1 MDMTDDHQPHTG
13 ARCSMWGCTSG
24 LRKRSYN
31 MRYDRVIKGGRVI
44 DPAAAVDERVD
55 IGIIGEK
62 IADVKPNIDRAD
74 AGDVIHAD
82 GLIVTPGLIDFH
94 AHAMML
100 GGIGLGSDLDAV
112 CNSTGVTT
120 FVDGGSTGA
129 ATFPVFKEFLIDHAD
144 TRLRAFL
151 HISSTGI
158 ADLDVGE
165 STYLD
170 LHDPER
176 AAETAKN
183 HRDLIVGIKAR
194 VQKEVVG
201 KNGLEPLR
209 LAKKA
214 ASLAGG
220 IPVMVHVTN
229 PPSPL
234 KEILDML
241 EAGDVV
247 SHFLHGKEWGIL
259 DANHRLIDSVLEAR
273 QRGIVF
279 DVGHGRNHVD
289 FTVARTAIAAGFLP
303 DTISTDLTR
312 GGMVGIVKDF
322 PHTLSK
328 FLNLGMAL
336 SPVIACATANPARLL
351 GMEGKI
357 GTVQKGAFADIAVFD
372 LKSGTFDF
380 IDAERNTLKG
390 DTCMLACHTIRRGK
404 TVWQH
409 V

>member
-1 MDMTDDHQPHTG
+1 
-13 ARCSMWGCTSG
+13 
-24 LRKRSYN
+24 
-31 MRYDRVIKGGRVI
+31 MRYDRVIIGGRVI
-44 DPAAAVDERVD
+44 DPAAGVDERVD

-62 IADVKPNIDRAD
+62 IADVKPDIDRAD

-129 ATFPVFKEFLIDHAD
+129 ATFPVFKEFLIDRAD

-183 HRDLIVGIKAR
+183 HPDLIVGIKAR

-214 ASLAGG
+214 ASLAGS

-234 KEILDML
+234 TEILDML

-273 QRGIVF
+273 QRGIIF

-289 FTVARTAIAAGFLP
+289 FNVARTAIDAGFLP

-312 GGMVGIVKDF
+312 GGMLGVVKDF

-328 FLNLGMAL
+328 FLNLGMTL

-380 IDAERNTLKG
+380 IDAEGNTLKG
-390 DTCMLACHTIRRGK
+390 DTCLLPCHTIRRGK

-409 V
+409 I